1 MAQLDLFL
9 DSRAVILAN
18 ETADRLLARDAR
30 GAASAL
36 AAMEREE
43 PVHPAATPLSV
54 LVQFAEDWEPP
65 AQRTVDIARAATR
78 LEERIA
84 PAASLA
90 LGMRGLAFVQG
101 YYLEL
106 AAAAA
111 RLPYDPAYPQ
121 AHAAFLL
128 QRGGDFAASEQ
139 AALGIPGWE
148 DTPDALR
155 WVTVAR
161 HRLHGLGAA
170 RPTLFALCW
179 LAPRHV
185 ARLVAELGDA
195 ALERDWDAFES
206 SDWTATPDA
215 EVPAWFPAWYLVQHP
230 AAAADVTLASA
241 HPSPACAAARLVASI
256 LDREREGNSR
266 VLLGLRQRL
275 RDLNSDLFALYMQRR
290 TVFHR

>member
-9 DSRAVILAN
+9 DSRAVMLAN
-18 ETADRLLARDAR
+18 EAAERLLARDAQ

-36 AAMEREE
+36 AELERED
-43 PVHPAATPLSV
+43 PAYPAAGALRA
-54 LVQFAEDWEPP
+54 LVQFAWEGEPP
-65 AQRTVDIARAATR
+65 ARRAFDIARAAAR
-78 LEERIA
+78 LEEHIA

-90 LGMRGLAFVQG
+90 LGGRGLAFVER
-101 YYLEL
+101 YYLDL
-106 AAAAA
+106 AAVAAQLA
-111 RLPYDPAYPQ
+111 YDQAHPK

-139 AALGIPGWE
+139 AALGIPDWE
-148 DTPDALR
+148 DIPEALE
-155 WVTVAR
+155 WLTAAR
-161 HRLHGLGAA
+161 HRLRGFGAA

-179 LAPRHV
+179 LAPRR
-185 ARLVAELGDA
+185 AAGLVANLGDEL
-195 ALERDWDAFES
+195 LERDWDAFSS

-215 EVPAWFPAWYLVQHP
+215 EVPAWFPAWYLVQHH
-230 AAAADVTLASA
+230 AAAADLEVASS

-256 LDREREGNSR
+256 LDREREGSST
-266 VLLGLRQRL
+266 LLVGLRQRL